1 MPFVESV
8 GQNGR
13 CIIEIPE
20 EPAEKPVEKVE
31 PQPVEKIEVEPAKTE
46 EAPAVKKTR
55 KRASK
60 Q

>member
-8 GQNGR
+8 GPNGR

-20 EPAEKPVEKVE
+20 EPAEKRGEKGE
-31 PQPVEKIEVEPAKTE
+31 PQPVEKIEAEPAKTE

-60 Q
+60 